1 MSKIT
6 GIERPEQLPSK
17 VIAMYDAVKMLM
29 EQGHNAFDLRVSM
42 ITGLAGIGKG
52 TAYEYFDTKEELI
65 ACALAYQVQG
75 MLTMIQDELSERGSF
90 REQMIYLLKL
100 EERHQH
106 EKEYLMRFLHILTD
120 NTELSRLVQQ
130 KMHEYEIACLP
141 GEAASVCVKNPLRN
155 ILEGIIL
162 QGRERGELRTD
173 QPMEYQI
180 YALAAKLL
188 TYMIYR
194 CETGNIQENT
204 VEMHQLVLK
213 GIMGELQRQQTDIM

>member
-75 MLTMIQDELSERGSF
+75 MLTMIQEELSERGSF
-90 REQMIYLLKL
+90 REQMIYLLEL

-141 GEAASVCVKNPLRN
+141 GEADSVSAKNPLRN

-162 QGRERGELRTD
+162 QGRKRRELRTD

-180 YALAAKLL
+180 YALGAKLL

-194 CETGNIQENT
+194 CESVECRENIM
-204 VEMHQLVLK
+204 EMHQLVLK
-213 GIMGELQRQQTDIM
+213 GIMEELQRQ